1 MAVVSLAP
9 EGLPAGEVPAMVAVL
24 AGMVREDRQ
33 DGLEEDGH
41 TAMVLG
47 DHPDGKDLDTPQ
59 ATVLITAL
67 VGDQVGYL
75 SLTTTIIITSIMLGF
90 VSPATTILSGRL
102 VSRFRSPT
110 VLGANLLRAPM
121 CLAAPMNITAL
132 VSFLI

>member
-1 MAVVSLAP
+1 
-9 EGLPAGEVPAMVAVL
+9 MVAVG

-41 TAMVLG
+41 PAMVLG
-47 DHPDGKDLDTPQ
+47 DHPDGKDLDTTQ
-59 ATVLITAL
+59 ATVLIMAL
-67 VGDQVGYL
+67 VGDQAGYL
-75 SLTTTIIITSIMLGF
+75 SPTTTIIITSIMLGF

-110 VLGANLLRAPM
+110 VLGANLLRVPM
-121 CLAAPMNITAL
+121 CLAAPMITTAL